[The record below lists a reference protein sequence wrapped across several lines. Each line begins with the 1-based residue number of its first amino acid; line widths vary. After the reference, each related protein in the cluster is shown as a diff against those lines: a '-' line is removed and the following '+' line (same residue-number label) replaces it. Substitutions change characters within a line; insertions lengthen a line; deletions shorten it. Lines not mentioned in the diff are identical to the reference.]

1 MASASEHSAWRRLV
15 SQLLRLPVNQF
26 SNTLASD
33 PRIKAKFKTITS
45 KLQLTQITGD
55 DPTIDSDVLKYTWP
69 ALKLALTVFEG
80 ILDGVPIPGLKGAIG
95 GFLEL
100 VKAAEKHVA
109 NLTRILKCWSG
120 AKELPPELE
129 TRITT
134 FFRDLAEFS
143 QEFHKLTAR
152 GTLHCFL
159 SATDDAAKLSG
170 LIRDIDQ
177 LVNLPDGIAVIEVT
191 LHVNIQMLYDWTVQ
205 WLILVWIANNVR
217 VIHETIKEERSQHT
231 ILNFDNPVWS
241 LPRAENARFDASTR
255 QDASGC
261 LELTRTDVL
270 GKIDQWIEDAPW
282 MFVVQGF
289 AGTGKLTI
297 AHTNEASCSNPF
309 LVFMT
314 IVPLVTLSFKILSLQ
329 F

>member
-45 KLQLTQITGD
+45 KLQSTQITGN

-100 VKAAEKHVA
+100 VKAAEVSARVTNWATCTVA
-109 NLTRILKCWSG
+109 HRCPGIGPETCRESHSHFKMLVWSKRAPSRARNSYNNLFPVSAYLYVFTQPDQCLRSLS
-120 AKELPPELE
+120 
-129 TRITT
+129 
-134 FFRDLAEFS
+134 DLAEFS

-170 LIRDIDQ
+170 LIHDIDQ
-177 LVNLPDGIAVIEVT
+177 LVNLPGI
-191 LHVNIQMLYDWTVQ
+191 
-205 WLILVWIANNVR
+205 
-217 VIHETIKEERSQHT
+217 
-231 ILNFDNPVWS
+231 
-241 LPRAENARFDASTR
+241 NAFS
-255 QDASGC
+255 
-261 LELTRTDVL
+261 
-270 GKIDQWIEDAPW
+270 
-282 MFVVQGF
+282 
-289 AGTGKLTI
+289 
-297 AHTNEASCSNPF
+297 
-309 LVFMT
+309 
-314 IVPLVTLSFKILSLQ
+314 
-329 F
+329 